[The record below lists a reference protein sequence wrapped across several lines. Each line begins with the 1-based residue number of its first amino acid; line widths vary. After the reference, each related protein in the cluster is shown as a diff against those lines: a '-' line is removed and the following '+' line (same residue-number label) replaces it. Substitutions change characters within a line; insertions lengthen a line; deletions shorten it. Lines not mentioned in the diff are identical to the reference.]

1 MVLWNL
7 CQYLTNEKR
16 QHEGIFSNEDGCY
29 RGVNDII
36 RHGIH
41 GAMSWES
48 GGSVDEALTRKY
60 LSL

>member
-1 MVLWNL
+1 MVLWNF

-16 QHEGIFSNEDGCY
+16 QHEGIFGSEDGCY
-29 RGVNDII
+29 RGAVNDII

-48 GGSVDEALTRKY
+48 GDSVHEAMTRKY
-60 LSL
+60 L